1 MLLLRYC
8 RTEGSCDYTTVVMY
22 RTRSD
27 VESTAETLRGGK
39 AVSYCTLCSGDLHED
54 ASLPRVHSVALI
66 MPDT

>member
-39 AVSYCTLCSGDLHED
+39 LPCALVTYMRTRPCHEFIL
-54 ASLPRVHSVALI
+54 LP
-66 MPDT
+66 